1 MAAPLS
7 EGSCTCEWYP
17 LSVCVSV
24 CVCVCVGVSVPA
36 YGSAWYPVT
45 AERHSQSVKGVDGA
59 IQVDFRNESLSL
71 PHSLSFALSFAHRHT
86 HTHTHTHTRTCTI
99 FKNLKEETDWVSNQK
114 TFPGYESDWWWKV
127 LLFGVPVHKWRGRC
141 TLIGLHSLAAQS
153 RLKAEGKKKSALL
166 VENGH
171 RSWEAGESSG
181 LEDVNAW
188 GEKKGEW
195 ME

>member
-1 MAAPLS
+1 MNLS
-7 EGSCTCEWYP
+7 
-17 LSVCVSV
+17 LS
-24 CVCVCVGVSVPA
+24 P
-36 YGSAWYPVT
+36 
-45 AERHSQSVKGVDGA
+45 
-59 IQVDFRNESLSL
+59 SLSL
-71 PHSLSFALSFAHRHT
+71 FCTFLCTQTHT

-188 GEKKGEW
+188 GEKKGW
-195 ME
+195 MNGVGDIDGDQPRDTVFFWGFFCPKERWINVLM